1 MSTFLQQLQLKR
13 DQILMNNTVR
23 ESSLNNQQKNNIYN
37 ELDHIYSNDFYPK
50 MESTACQTEPY
61 YDNLNKNKLPLC
73 SFFCGATLI
82 TLSLLT
88 INNFLI
94 YYFTTVEFN

>member
-1 MSTFLQQLQLKR
+1 MTTFLEQLQVKR
-13 DQILMNNTVR
+13 NQILVNNTVR

-50 MESTACQTEPY
+50 MESTACQTEEQ
-61 YDNLNKNKLPLC
+61 NEIINKNKLPLC